1 MTDVDE
7 TNTGS
12 FCLLSNEARSNA
24 HQGLPLA
31 QDKPP
36 PANLIDP
43 SGRTP
48 AKGKGKV
55 TETGLSRSLRLSA
68 RSTSGKQAIY
78 LNLLFKSIKADV
90 DNTDGVKAIIRRFV
104 QVLVSGGNGA
114 TEFIAGGLYM
124 LHVRRLL
131 SGQPL
136 TAGAD
141 LSLNTISH
149 FLDRFVY
156 KNPRKIKSSNAKLV
170 IGKGS
175 QLRPFSHR
183 FFFRKSEKEK
193 NKSTKQKDE
202 ESN

>member
-7 TNTGS
+7 TNTSS

-55 TETGLSRSLRLSA
+55 TE
-68 RSTSGKQAIY
+68 

-104 QVLVSGGNGA
+104 QVLVSSGNGA

-136 TAGAD
+136 TASAD

-156 KNPRKIKSSNAKLV
+156 KNPRKIKLSNAKLV

-193 NKSTKQKDE
+193 NKSMKQKDE